1 MNLNVCQV
9 DAFAS
14 IVFEANLATT
24 PAILLD
30 FDIPL
35 DLINTLGN
43 VKPKNHGCF

>member
-9 DAFAS
+9 DAFAL
-14 IVFEANLATT
+14 IVFEANLAIT
-24 PAILLD
+24 PAILD

-43 VKPKNHGCF
+43 VKPDNHGCF